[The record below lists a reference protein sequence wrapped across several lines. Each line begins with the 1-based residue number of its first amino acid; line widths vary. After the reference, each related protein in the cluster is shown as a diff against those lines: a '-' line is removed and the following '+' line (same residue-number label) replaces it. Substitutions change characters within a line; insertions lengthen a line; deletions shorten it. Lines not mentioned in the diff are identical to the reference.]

1 MRYTRRR
8 FLAATALGVPGLA
21 GCAGQE
27 GTPTPSPTDDGQ
39 LTATPSPSGTSTSTE
54 ETGRPTATE
63 QPSTATATETGAAE
77 PTRTEG
83 ETPTGTGTDSP
94 AETDSD
100 TPTATATPPEGQT
113 VVVGPDGTPRFDPET
128 FTISAGATV
137 RWEWEDDGHNVRPST
152 TPEDSAWSG
161 TPGGDGTT
169 YDEGYAYEY
178 TFDVPGEYEY
188 YCAPHRSLG
197 MTGSFTVD

>member
-8 FLAATALGVPGLA
+8 FLTATALGVPGLA

-27 GTPTPSPTDDGQ
+27 GTPIPSPTDDGQ
-39 LTATPSPSGTSTSTE
+39 PTATPSPSGTSTPTE
-54 ETGRPTATE
+54 ETDRPTATE
-63 QPSTATATETGAAE
+63 EPSTATATETGTAE

-83 ETPTGTGTDSP
+83 ETPTRTATDT
-94 AETDSD
+94 ATETDTD
-100 TPTATATPPEGQT
+100 TPTATPPEGQT
-113 VVVGPDGTPRFDPET
+113 VVVGPDGTPQFDPET

-137 RWEWEDDGHNVRPST
+137 RWEWEDDGHNVRPSN
-152 TPEDSAWSG
+152 TPEDAAWSG

-169 YDEGYAYEY
+169 YDEGYTYEY